1 MFAYFSK
8 IKNKDIIDIYQ
19 RFASL
24 FFRDED
30 NDDDKYDEED
40 EDDEYLFNNYTIVR
54 WANEYNI
61 MFMHHPTKI
70 VARENIPPLFSYS

>member
-30 NDDDKYDEED
+30 SDDDEYDEED
-40 EDDEYLFNNYTIVR
+40 EDYDYPFNNYTIVR

-61 MFMHHPTKI
+61 MFMHPTKI
-70 VARENIPPLFSYS
+70 VVRENIPPLFSYS

>member
-30 NDDDKYDEED
+30 SDDDEYD

-61 MFMHHPTKI
+61 MFMHPTKI
-70 VARENIPPLFSYS
+70 VVRENIPPLFSYS

>member
-30 NDDDKYDEED
+30 SDDDEYDEED
-40 EDDEYLFNNYTIVR
+40 EDYDYPFNNYTIVR

-61 MFMHHPTKI
+61 MFMHPYNI
-70 VARENIPPLFSYS
+70 VVRDDIPPLFSYS

>member
-61 MFMHHPTKI
+61 MFMHPTKI